1 MNSYVFSP
9 QNSEDLVREFK
20 KIGVDQGGMS
30 IMLKKSFVRLIK
42 LHGVASYSAN
52 ILKQEMLSLGG
63 DVALCRGALTG
74 KEKTT
79 DCLIMGNVSQL
90 VGLSEKLKKQPFG
103 LRQVARDIQVLLK
116 NFEGKGSF
124 FLAGNKKFRMGR
136 RTLLMGI
143 INMTPDSFS
152 QDGLLKRDIEETLA
166 LAEDFVASGADILDI
181 GGESTK
187 PGAEKVSTQEELKRV
202 MPILTRLVKKV
213 RVPVSIDTTK
223 SAVARA
229 ALDAGATIVNDIS
242 ALRFDKKMAQLIA
255 RFKASVVLMHMQGTP
270 QTMQQKPVYRDLLR
284 EIMGF
289 LEVAVARAQ
298 EAGIALEKIV
308 VDPGIGFGKTVE
320 HNCEILRNLSVFKSL
335 GRPVL
340 VGLSRKSF
348 IGKILGCDVDK
359 RQWGTAGACAMA
371 VAHGADIVRVHD
383 VREMKQV
390 LEFVDILAR

>member
-1 MNSYVFSP
+1 MNSYALSP
-9 QNSEDLVREFK
+9 QNSEDLVKEFR

-42 LHGVASYSAN
+42 LHDVASYSAN

-74 KEKTT
+74 KAKTT
-79 DCLIMGNVSQL
+79 DCLVMGNASQL
-90 VGLSEKLKKQPFG
+90 VRLAEKLKKQPFG
-103 LRQVARDIQVLLK
+103 LREVGRDICVLLK

-124 FLAGNKKFRMGR
+124 FVAGNKKFRMGR

-143 INMTPDSFS
+143 LNMTPDSFS
-152 QDGLLKRDIEETLA
+152 GDGRLKRDVEETVA

-187 PGAEKVSTQEELKRV
+187 PGAEKISAKEEIRRV

-223 SAVARA
+223 SDVARA
-229 ALDAGATIVNDIS
+229 ALDAGAVIVNDIS
-242 ALRFDKKMAQLIA
+242 ALRFDKKMAKLIA
-255 RFKASVVLMHMQGTP
+255 RFKASVILMHMQGIP
-270 QTMQQKPVYRDLLR
+270 RTMQQKPVYKDLLR
-284 EIMGF
+284 EIIGF
-289 LEVAVARAQ
+289 LDEAILRAQ
-298 EAGIALEKIV
+298 EAGIVLEKIA
-308 VDPGIGFGKTVE
+308 VDPGIGFGKTLE
-320 HNCEILRNLSVFKSL
+320 HNLEILRNLSVFKSC

-348 IGKILGCDVDK
+348 IGKVLKCDVDK

-371 VAHGADIVRVHD
+371 AAHGADIVRVHD

-390 LEFVDILAR
+390 LKFVDIFAR